1 MSRNQTNLFRFL
13 VISIISVLLT
23 AGFVVTREPASDE
36 KAVFTGNEQHQ
47 ITTETAL
54 RYVANYHSM
63 HGEQLTAGYMGRN
76 IFEKILAQE
85 GAVGIRIYNARL
97 ENGAPTY
104 VIVGVD
110 RNGND
115 LIGGIIGED
124 ILPCPPACGV
134 AMLRLYP
141 DQRPIAV
148 R

>member
-1 MSRNQTNLFRFL
+1 MSRNQSSLVRFL
-13 VISIISVLLT
+13 VISTISVLLT
-23 AGFVVTREPASDE
+23 AGFVVTREPAPDE

-54 RYVANYHSM
+54 QYVANYHSM
-63 HGEQLTAGYMGRN
+63 SGEQLTAGFMGRN
-76 IFEKILAQE
+76 IFEKILAQD

-110 RNGND
+110 KEGND
-115 LIGGIIGED
+115 LIGGVIGED
-124 ILPCPPACGV
+124 VLSCPPICGV
-134 AMLRLYP
+134 GTLRLHP
-141 DQRPIAV
+141 DQQPIAS